1 MSSPLYEGR
10 MQAFQRIAITGKP
23 NDTAVSET
31 IEKLVAML
39 HARGREVLLDKSLG
53 ETALSAAAAKDADA
67 VDDLATLAPGI
78 DLLIAVGG
86 DGTLMH
92 GGKIV
97 APHNIPVLGI
107 NRGRLGFLVDV
118 SPDRFDE
125 IETVINGEMSVEQRL
140 MLELRILDGKRTV
153 AHSLALNEVVLQKW
167 NTSRMIEFETWIDG
181 EACNRHRS
189 DGLIISTPT
198 GSTAYALSG
207 GGPIMHP
214 GINAM
219 ALVPI
224 CPHTLSNRPLVISAE
239 SRIEVRVH
247 PDSIEHVQVSGDSQN
262 DFALSADGR
271 VEIIASPHRL
281 RLVHPP
287 GHRYFDILRAKLH
300 WGDGAPPC

>member
-1 MSSPLYEGR
+1 
-10 MQAFQRIAITGKP
+10 MQAFQRIAISGKP
-23 NDTAVSET
+23 NDRAVGET
-31 IEKLVAML
+31 IGKLIAML
-39 HARGREVLLDKSLG
+39 TVRGHSVLLDTALG
-53 ETALSAAAAKDADA
+53 EAAVNEARAHGPLTAGALESLAKQ
-67 VDDLATLAPGI
+67 I

-92 GGKIV
+92 SGKIV
-97 APHNIPVLGI
+97 APYDVPVLGI

-125 IETVINGEMSVEQRL
+125 IETVMNGEMTIEERL
-140 MLELRILDGKRTV
+140 MLELRVLDGENPV
-153 AHSLALNEVVLQKW
+153 ARSLALNEVVLQKW

-181 EACNRHRS
+181 EPCNRHRS

-214 GINAM
+214 GINAL

-239 SRIEVRVH
+239 SRIEVKVH
-247 PDSIEHVQVSGDSQN
+247 PDSLEYVQVSCDSQT
-262 DFALSADGR
+262 DLALGADGR
-271 VEIIASPHRL
+271 IEITAAPQRL